1 MALKITEDLMLEKF
15 SGYLSKD
22 ETEIYPIYAIKL
34 NWFITLLSKYYF
46 IALTNKRI
54 LILRVSSLLN
64 EKDFMEIRP
73 EEIKSC
79 SMKKAPLG
87 KAIEIRLKD
96 GSVLKAKANN
106 KVLGLS
112 NQSENIERLYNFFQK
127 INNSNL

>member
-22 ETEIYPIYAIKL
+22 ETEICPIYAIKL

-54 LILRVSSLLN
+54 LVLRVSTLLN

-79 SMKKAPLG
+79 SINKAVLG
-87 KAIEIRLKD
+87 KSIEIKLKD
-96 GSVLKAKANN
+96 GTVLKAKANN
-106 KVLGLS
+106 KVLGLN
-112 NQSENIERLYNFFQK
+112 NQSKNIDKIEAFFRK